1 MKPIKNEKF
10 IKMYSTDKLHLF
22 CKNGIE
28 VDRMYL
34 KNKGLSEFEIIQ
46 ILNIKP
52 TQIIDLQLVIEEME
66 ERYNEDELNDILDF
80 LNKI

>member
-1 MKPIKNEKF
+1 MKVLQKNVKFYSNAEF

-34 KNKGLSEFEIIQ
+34 KNKGLSEFFKQNIIY
-46 ILNIKP
+46 LKLKFKLKN
-52 TQIIDLQLVIEEME
+52 
-66 ERYNEDELNDILDF
+66 
-80 LNKI
+80 